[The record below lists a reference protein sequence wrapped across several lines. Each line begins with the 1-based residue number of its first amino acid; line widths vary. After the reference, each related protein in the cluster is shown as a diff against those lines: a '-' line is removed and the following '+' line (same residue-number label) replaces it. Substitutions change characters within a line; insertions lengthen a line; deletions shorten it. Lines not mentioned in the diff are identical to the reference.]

1 MDRNVTRQITTCLE
15 NEMYIKNITGRIMTA
30 IQKIMFLIGILFL
43 SCLILQDSHSEEVDA
58 SKVMEVELER
68 LAHRYSIE
76 VIGVMQEF
84 LPAILDKIASDLRQE
99 ADKRYK
105 CKLLEDSGNE
115 CK

>member
-1 MDRNVTRQITTCLE
+1 MNA
-15 NEMYIKNITGRIMTA
+15 M
-30 IQKIMFLIGILFL
+30 QKITFLLGIIFM
-43 SCLILQDSHSEEVDA
+43 SILIIQESHSEEIDA
-58 SKVMEVELER
+58 SKVMQVELER

-99 ADKRYK
+99 ADKKYK
-105 CKLLEDSGNE
+105 CKLLEDSGYA

>member
-1 MDRNVTRQITTCLE
+1 MNA
-15 NEMYIKNITGRIMTA
+15 M
-30 IQKIMFLIGILFL
+30 QKITFLLGIIFM
-43 SCLILQDSHSEEVDA
+43 SILIIQESHTEEIDA
-58 SKVMEVELER
+58 SKVMQVELER

-76 VIGVMQEF
+76 VIGIMQEF

-99 ADKRYK
+99 ADKKYK

>member
-1 MDRNVTRQITTCLE
+1 MS
-15 NEMYIKNITGRIMTA
+15 A

-43 SCLILQDSHSEEVDA
+43 SCLIIQNSQSEEIDA

-76 VIGVMQEF
+76 MIGIMQQF
-84 LPAILDKIASDLRQE
+84 LPAILDKVASDLRQE
-99 ADKRYK
+99 ADKKYK

>member
-1 MDRNVTRQITTCLE
+1 M
-15 NEMYIKNITGRIMTA
+15 
-30 IQKIMFLIGILFL
+30 QKITFLLGIIFM
-43 SCLILQDSHSEEVDA
+43 SILIIQESHTEEIDA
-58 SKVMEVELER
+58 SKVMQVELER

-99 ADKRYK
+99 ADKKYK

>member
-1 MDRNVTRQITTCLE
+1 MN
-15 NEMYIKNITGRIMTA
+15 A
-30 IQKIMFLIGILFL
+30 IQKITFLLGIIFM
-43 SCLILQDSHSEEVDA
+43 SILIIQDSHTEELDA

-76 VIGVMQEF
+76 VIGIMQEF

-99 ADKRYK
+99 ADKKYK

>member
-1 MDRNVTRQITTCLE
+1 MNA
-15 NEMYIKNITGRIMTA
+15 M
-30 IQKIMFLIGILFL
+30 QKITFLLGIIFM
-43 SCLILQDSHSEEVDA
+43 SILIIQESHSEEIDA
-58 SKVMEVELER
+58 SKVMQVELER

-99 ADKRYK
+99 ADKKYK
-105 CKLLEDSGNE
+105 CKLLEDSCNE

>member
-1 MDRNVTRQITTCLE
+1 MNA
-15 NEMYIKNITGRIMTA
+15 M
-30 IQKIMFLIGILFL
+30 QKITFLLGIIFM
-43 SCLILQDSHSEEVDA
+43 SILIIQESHSEEIDA
-58 SKVMEVELER
+58 SKVMQVELER

-99 ADKRYK
+99 ADKKYK

>member
-1 MDRNVTRQITTCLE
+1 MNA
-15 NEMYIKNITGRIMTA
+15 M
-30 IQKIMFLIGILFL
+30 QKITFLLGIIFM
-43 SCLILQDSHSEEVDA
+43 SILIIQESHSEEIDA
-58 SKVMEVELER
+58 SKVMQVELER

-84 LPAILDKIASDLRQE
+84 LPAILDKIAADLRQE
-99 ADKRYK
+99 ADKKYK

>member
-1 MDRNVTRQITTCLE
+1 MNA
-15 NEMYIKNITGRIMTA
+15 M
-30 IQKIMFLIGILFL
+30 QKITFLLGIIFM
-43 SCLILQDSHSEEVDA
+43 SILIIQESHTEEIDA
-58 SKVMEVELER
+58 SKVMQVELER

-99 ADKRYK
+99 ADKKYK
-105 CKLLEDSGNE
+105 CKLLEDSGND

>member
-1 MDRNVTRQITTCLE
+1 MNA
-15 NEMYIKNITGRIMTA
+15 M
-30 IQKIMFLIGILFL
+30 QKITFLLGIIFM
-43 SCLILQDSHSEEVDA
+43 SILIIQESHSEEIDA
-58 SKVMEVELER
+58 SKVMQVELER

-76 VIGVMQEF
+76 VIGIMQEF

-99 ADKRYK
+99 ADKKYK

>member
-1 MDRNVTRQITTCLE
+1 MNA
-15 NEMYIKNITGRIMTA
+15 M
-30 IQKIMFLIGILFL
+30 QKITFLLGIIFM
-43 SCLILQDSHSEEVDA
+43 SILIIQESHTEEIDA
-58 SKVMEVELER
+58 SKVMQVELER

-99 ADKRYK
+99 ADKKYK

>member
-1 MDRNVTRQITTCLE
+1 
-15 NEMYIKNITGRIMTA
+15 MTA
-30 IQKIMFLIGILFL
+30 IQKIMFLLGILFL
-43 SCLILQDSHSEEVDA
+43 SCLIIQDSHSEEVDA

-99 ADKRYK
+99 ADKRYN
-105 CKLLEDSGNE
+105 CQLLEDSGNE

>member
-1 MDRNVTRQITTCLE
+1 MNA
-15 NEMYIKNITGRIMTA
+15 M
-30 IQKIMFLIGILFL
+30 QKITFLLGIIFM
-43 SCLILQDSHSEEVDA
+43 SILIIQESHSEEIDA
-58 SKVMEVELER
+58 SKVMQVELER

-76 VIGVMQEF
+76 VIGIMQEF

>member
-1 MDRNVTRQITTCLE
+1 MLTIFKKIFIWWNQDTIGTK
-15 NEMYIKNITGRIMTA
+15 IKT
-30 IQKIMFLIGILFL
+30 ILYGKFVGKDQFGNKYYE
-43 SCLILQDSHSEEVDA
+43 SKAGKRWVIYAEEIDA
-58 SKVMEVELER
+58 SKVMQVELER

-99 ADKRYK
+99 ADKKYK

>member
-1 MDRNVTRQITTCLE
+1 MNAL
-15 NEMYIKNITGRIMTA
+15 
-30 IQKIMFLIGILFL
+30 QKITFLLGIIFM
-43 SCLILQDSHSEEVDA
+43 SILIIQESNSQEIDA

-68 LAHRYSIE
+68 LAHKYSIE

>member
-1 MDRNVTRQITTCLE
+1 M
-15 NEMYIKNITGRIMTA
+15 
-30 IQKIMFLIGILFL
+30 QKITFLLGIIFM
-43 SCLILQDSHSEEVDA
+43 SILIIQESHTEEIDA
-58 SKVMEVELER
+58 SKVMQVELER

-99 ADKRYK
+99 ADKKYK
-105 CKLLEDSGNE
+105 CKLLEDSGND

>member
-1 MDRNVTRQITTCLE
+1 MYDQKHYGEIYERNA
-15 NEMYIKNITGRIMTA
+15 KNSISVSIILMS
-30 IQKIMFLIGILFL
+30 ILII
-43 SCLILQDSHSEEVDA
+43 QDSYSEEVDA

-99 ADKRYK
+99 LDKRYK
-105 CKLLEDSGNE
+105 CKLLEDSNE

>member
-1 MDRNVTRQITTCLE
+1 MTQS
-15 NEMYIKNITGRIMTA
+15 ITGRFMSA

-43 SCLILQDSHSEEVDA
+43 SCLIIQNSQSEEIDA

-76 VIGVMQEF
+76 MIGIMQQF
-84 LPAILDKIASDLRQE
+84 LPAILDKVASDLRQE
-99 ADKRYK
+99 ADKKYK

>member
-1 MDRNVTRQITTCLE
+1 M
-15 NEMYIKNITGRIMTA
+15 GRFMNA
-30 IQKIMFLIGILFL
+30 MQKITFLLGIIFM
-43 SCLILQDSHSEEVDA
+43 SILIIQETNSEEIDA

-68 LAHRYSIE
+68 LAHKYSIE

>member
-1 MDRNVTRQITTCLE
+1 MNA
-15 NEMYIKNITGRIMTA
+15 M
-30 IQKIMFLIGILFL
+30 QKITFLLGIIFM
-43 SCLILQDSHSEEVDA
+43 SILIIQESHSEEIDA
-58 SKVMEVELER
+58 SKVMQVELER

-99 ADKRYK
+99 ADKKYK
-105 CKLLEDSGNE
+105 CKLLEDSGND

>member
-1 MDRNVTRQITTCLE
+1 MNA
-15 NEMYIKNITGRIMTA
+15 M
-30 IQKIMFLIGILFL
+30 QKIVFLLGIIFM
-43 SCLILQDSHSEEVDA
+43 SILIIQDSNSEEVDA

-76 VIGVMQEF
+76 VIGIMQEF

-99 ADKRYK
+99 ADKKYK
-105 CKLLEDSGNE
+105 CKLLEDSGND

>member
-1 MDRNVTRQITTCLE
+1 M
-15 NEMYIKNITGRIMTA
+15 
-30 IQKIMFLIGILFL
+30 QKITFLLGIIFM
-43 SCLILQDSHSEEVDA
+43 SILIIQESHSEEIDA
-58 SKVMEVELER
+58 SKVMQVELER

-99 ADKRYK
+99 ADKKYK

>member
-1 MDRNVTRQITTCLE
+1 MNA
-15 NEMYIKNITGRIMTA
+15 M
-30 IQKIMFLIGILFL
+30 QKITFLLGIIFM
-43 SCLILQDSHSEEVDA
+43 SILIIQESHSDEIDA
-58 SKVMEVELER
+58 SKVMQVELER

-99 ADKRYK
+99 ADKKYK

>member
-1 MDRNVTRQITTCLE
+1 MNA
-15 NEMYIKNITGRIMTA
+15 M
-30 IQKIMFLIGILFL
+30 QKITFLLGIIFM
-43 SCLILQDSHSEEVDA
+43 SILIIQETNSEEIDA

-68 LAHRYSIE
+68 LAHKYSIE

>member
-1 MDRNVTRQITTCLE
+1 MNA
-15 NEMYIKNITGRIMTA
+15 M
-30 IQKIMFLIGILFL
+30 QKITFLLGIIFM
-43 SCLILQDSHSEEVDA
+43 SILIIQESHSEEIDA
-58 SKVMEVELER
+58 SKVMQVELER
-68 LAHRYSIE
+68 LAHRYSFE

-99 ADKRYK
+99 ADKKYK

>member
-1 MDRNVTRQITTCLE
+1 MN
-15 NEMYIKNITGRIMTA
+15 A
-30 IQKIMFLIGILFL
+30 IQKITFLLGIIFM
-43 SCLILQDSHSEEVDA
+43 SILIIQESHSEEIDA
-58 SKVMEVELER
+58 SKVMQVELER

-99 ADKRYK
+99 ADKKYK

>member
-1 MDRNVTRQITTCLE
+1 MNA
-15 NEMYIKNITGRIMTA
+15 M
-30 IQKIMFLIGILFL
+30 QKITFLLGIIFM
-43 SCLILQDSHSEEVDA
+43 SILIIQESHSDEIDA

-99 ADKRYK
+99 ADKKYK

>member
-1 MDRNVTRQITTCLE
+1 MNA
-15 NEMYIKNITGRIMTA
+15 M
-30 IQKIMFLIGILFL
+30 QKITFLLGIIFM
-43 SCLILQDSHSEEVDA
+43 SILIIQESHSEEIDA
-58 SKVMEVELER
+58 SKVMQEELER

-84 LPAILDKIASDLRQE
+84 LAAILDKIASDLRQE
-99 ADKRYK
+99 ADKKYK

>member
-1 MDRNVTRQITTCLE
+1 MNA
-15 NEMYIKNITGRIMTA
+15 M
-30 IQKIMFLIGILFL
+30 QKITFLLGIIFM
-43 SCLILQDSHSEEVDA
+43 SILIIQESHSEEVDA

-99 ADKRYK
+99 ADKR
-105 CKLLEDSGNE
+105 
-115 CK
+115 